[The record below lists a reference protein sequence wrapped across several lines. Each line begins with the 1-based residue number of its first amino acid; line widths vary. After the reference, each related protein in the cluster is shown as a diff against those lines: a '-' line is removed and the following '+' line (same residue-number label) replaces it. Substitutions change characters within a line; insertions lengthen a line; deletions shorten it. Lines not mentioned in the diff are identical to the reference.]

1 MAGIY
6 IHIPFCKQAC
16 HYCDFHFS
24 TSLKNKEAFLKALKT
39 EIHLKKD
46 FFLNEATG
54 TKDQINTIY
63 LGGGTPSILSISELM
78 DIFELLYK
86 QFEIDADAEITLE
99 ANPDDLTKEK
109 TKALRNTPVNRLSI
123 GIQSFYDEDLQLMNR
138 AHNAQEALKIIGL
151 AHDNDFHNISIDLI
165 YGMPGLTHQR
175 WENNLR
181 TAFDMDV
188 KHISAYCLTVEPKTA
203 LAKFIAT
210 GKIKNVDEQH
220 SSEQFE
226 ILLKEMSAHHFQQ
239 YEISNFCKDEFY
251 SRHNSNYWLKE
262 KYLGLGPSAHSYN
275 GIARQW
281 NVSNNAKYIHALEK
295 KKGADQ
301 EASPLFEQEIL
312 TIQQRYNE
320 YILTSLRTI
329 WGSDLLQLRKQF
341 GLDFWEH
348 CMKEA
353 APYLISKQLIQQ
365 NDKLFLT
372 DTGKLFADKIA
383 SDLFMT

>member
-16 HYCDFHFS
+16 HYCGFHFS
-24 TSLKNKEAFLKALKT
+24 TSLKNKAPFLKALKT

-46 FFLNEATG
+46 FFFNEITG
-54 TKDQINTIY
+54 TKDRINTIY
-63 LGGGTPSILSISELM
+63 FGGGTPSLLSIPELM
-78 DIFELLYK
+78 NIFEQLHK
-86 QFEIDADAEITLE
+86 QFEIDKDAEITLE

-109 TKALRNTPVNRLSI
+109 TKALRGTPVNRLSI

-138 AHNAQEALKIIGL
+138 AHNANEALQIIGL
-151 AHDNDFHNISIDLI
+151 AQDNDFHNLSIDLI
-165 YGMPGLTHQR
+165 YGIPTLTHQK
-175 WENNLR
+175 WEKNLR
-181 TAFDMDV
+181 TAFDMNV

-203 LAKFIAT
+203 LAKFIAS
-210 GKIKNVDEQH
+210 GKIKNVDEHH

-226 ILLKEMSAHHFQQ
+226 ILLREMKANHFQQ
-239 YEISNFCKDEFY
+239 YEISNFCKEEFY

-281 NVSNNAKYIHALEK
+281 NVSNNAKYTDALEK
-295 KKGADQ
+295 REITEHKQ
-301 EASPLFEQEIL
+301 FPLFEQEML

-329 WGSDLLQLRKQF
+329 WGSDLLYMKRQF
-341 GLDFWEH
+341 GEELWAH
-348 CMKEA
+348 CLKEA
-353 APYLISKQLIQQ
+353 APYLLSKQLIQRD
-365 NDKLFLT
+365 NKLFLT
-372 DTGKLFADKIA
+372 DNGKLFADKIA
-383 SDLFMT
+383 SDLFMI